1 MAKSQTA
8 ALVRP
13 TLRGSRAEIRGS
25 VDLNALLFRLLDEMA
40 RAGFTDKEQFGVRL
54 ALEEAIVNGIKH
66 GNRDD
71 PNKFVEVVYRVT
83 SNEII
88 AEIED
93 QGPGF
98 NPQALPN
105 PLSPENIE
113 RPGGRGVF
121 LMRHYMSSV
130 EYNERG
136 NRVTLSKVKG

>member
-13 TLRGSRAEIRGS
+13 TQRGNRAEIRGS

-83 SNEII
+83 SSEII

-121 LMRHYMSSV
+121 LMRHYMSTV